1 MPFNATLW
9 VLKESQ
15 IEGCKH
21 QNDSD
26 VHHQSFP
33 EMVPEDQ
40 GIYSDDDGYHR
51 HHVRHGNHRSCH
63 CDFTGFCDL
72 SFRLPRIRHVPNWLR
87 QAPLRAPVNYTV
99 GPVRPASVGVVRR
112 LERDH
117 HILQSPAGKAAF
129 AARLKW
135 SGRKTSGT
143 RILDAVLNERL
154 IVSFHQQLSADP
166 L

>member
-63 CDFTGFCDL
+63 CDL
-72 SFRLPRIRHVPNWLR
+72 HWILR
-87 QAPLRAPVNYTV
+87 FEFQITQDSSCAQLVAAGATSCSCQLYR
-99 GPVRPASVGVVRR
+99 GS
-112 LERDH
+112 
-117 HILQSPAGKAAF
+117 GKACF
-129 AARLKW
+129 GWCR
-135 SGRKTSGT
+135 SSFGT
-143 RILDAVLNERL
+143 RSPHPSITSWKGCFCCQIEMVW
-154 IVSFHQQLSADP
+154 
-166 L
+166 